1 MQEKRRASMR
11 SEAHN
16 TDCIEFMRSLPDKC
30 FSLAVCD
37 PPYGKGND
45 ESLVGG
51 VRFGQRFD
59 KYFTPSR
66 GGQKITAKPTS
77 KRFGGWF
84 RRYDKPL
91 EQTQWRTQGT
101 LLHTD
106 SAESH
111 GQRDTKLLGGGK
123 SEAPKWDVAP
133 PQEFFDELFRVS
145 CNQIIWGGN
154 YFSLP
159 PTRCFLVWKKHI
171 PETFSMAMCEY
182 AWTSFTGNAKVFE
195 FTSLRGAHS
204 GKFHPTEKPQELYGW
219 IYRNYVN
226 EGDTVFDPMMGSQA
240 SRIVAAKM
248 GIDYVGCEID
258 EYYYAK
264 GCEFFDREVN
274 GINPTAEGS
283 KIIQQSLFDRE
294 QE

>member
-1 MQEKRRASMR
+1 M
-11 SEAHN
+11 
-16 TDCIEFMRSLPDKC
+16 
-30 FSLAVCD
+30 
-37 PPYGKGND
+37 
-45 ESLVGG
+45 
-51 VRFGQRFD
+51 
-59 KYFTPSR
+59 
-66 GGQKITAKPTS
+66 
-77 KRFGGWF
+77 
-84 RRYDKPL
+84 
-91 EQTQWRTQGT
+91 
-101 LLHTD
+101 
-106 SAESH
+106 
-111 GQRDTKLLGGGK
+111 GGGK

-145 CNQIIWGGN
+145 RNQIIWGGN

-219 IYRNYVN
+219 IYRNYVKD
-226 EGDTVFDPMMGSQA
+226 GDTVFDPMMGSQA

-258 EYYYAK
+258 EYYYTK
-264 GCEFFDREVN
+264 GCEFFDREIN

>member
-1 MQEKRRASMR
+1 MVQTLRQAVG
-11 SEAHN
+11 
-16 TDCIEFMRSLPDKC
+16 TDSVED
-30 FSLAVCD
+30 AW
-37 PPYGKGND
+37 NATTH
-45 ESLVGG
+45 
-51 VRFGQRFD
+51 RF
-59 KYFTPSR
+59 SR
-66 GGQKITAKPTS
+66 GTRET
-77 KRFGGWF
+77 
-84 RRYDKPL
+84 RY
-91 EQTQWRTQGT
+91 R
-101 LLHTD
+101 
-106 SAESH
+106 
-111 GQRDTKLLGGGK
+111 GGGK

-195 FTSLRGAHS
+195 FTSQRGAHS

-258 EYYYAK
+258 EYYYTK